1 MVFKSV
7 APRPLPPH
15 KAAGPSLLWSR
26 GWLHLLKTISV
37 FLLATTIPSA
47 AQGIY
52 QQQQGQEN
60 MHPGAP
66 QVPAKAEFAGSV
78 IYFDTTEK
86 YERMD
91 RELMSF
97 TYMHTTSTLM
107 LKRSGRYFP
116 QVEPVL
122 RKYGIPDDFKY
133 LMVIESNLD
142 PKAVSTAGAAGLW
155 QFTKT
160 TAKDFGLVVDAE
172 VDERYNIEKETEAA
186 CKYLQR
192 AFELFGDWAT
202 VAASYNCGIGGM
214 VRRVSEQRRNSF
226 FDLWLPEETSRY
238 VYRIV
243 AAKMMFE
250 NPAAFGFD
258 VTERYPYEP
267 PRQTVTVSG
276 SLTNLVEFAS
286 EYGVT
291 YADLKRA
298 NLWLRDNKLVNK
310 DKRTYKIA
318 IP

>member
-1 MVFKSV
+1 MNENKRIVCCVLMLVLCVGAS
-7 APRPLPPH
+7 
-15 KAAGPSLLWSR
+15 
-26 GWLHLLKTISV
+26 
-37 FLLATTIPSA
+37 

-52 QQQQGQEN
+52 QQQQGQEG

-66 QVPAKAEFAGSV
+66 QVPVQAEFAGSV

-116 QVEPVL
+116 QVEPML
-122 RKYGIPDDFKY
+122 KKYGIPDDFKY

-142 PKAVSTAGAAGLW
+142 PKALSTAGAAGLW
-155 QFTKT
+155 QFTKA
-160 TAKDFGLVVDAE
+160 TAKEYGMVVDAE

-186 CKYLQR
+186 CKYLKH

-214 VRRVSEQRRNSF
+214 VRRVAEQRQNSF

-250 NPAAFGFD
+250 NPAAFGFE
-258 VTERYPYEP
+258 VTERYPYVP

-276 SLTNLVEFAS
+276 SLTNLVEFAKD
-286 EYGVT
+286 YGIT

-310 DKRTYKIA
+310 EKRTYVIA

>member
-1 MVFKSV
+1 MRKLIAIIACVGLSV
-7 APRPLPPH
+7 A
-15 KAAGPSLLWSR
+15 S
-26 GWLHLLKTISV
+26 
-37 FLLATTIPSA
+37 F

-52 QQQQGQEN
+52 QQQEDN

-66 QVPAKAEFAGSV
+66 QVPVQAEFAGSV
-78 IYFDTTEK
+78 IHFDTTEK

-122 RKYGIPDDFKY
+122 KKYGIPDDFKY

-142 PKAVSTAGAAGLW
+142 PKALSVAGAAGLW
-155 QFTKT
+155 QFTKG
-160 TAKDFGLVVDAE
+160 TAKDFGLVVDSE

-214 VRRVSEQRRNSF
+214 VRRVAEQRQNSF

-238 VYRIV
+238 VYRII

-250 NPAAFGFD
+250 NPVAFGFD

-276 SLTNLVEFAS
+276 SVTNLVEFAK
-286 EYGVT
+286 EYGIT